1 MSESTDSTRIDEI
14 ADGIYRICTPIPEAV
29 IHIPGGFT
37 FNQYLIVDD
46 EPLPSGAKIGAM
58 MTIGPCAFCQK
69 MVLAD
74 WQKNDN
80 LKSMLPRIHIDN
92 PAAVW
97 EVGELDL
104 GGKKGIYTYSLSLVG
119 NASSNGLTV
128 YYNNG
133 TNNIMM
139 VMYAHNGPS
148 ATKPEELS
156 AWASKDDFI
165 AAAKQLFAPY
175 ASNF

>member
-1 MSESTDSTRIDEI
+1 M
-14 ADGIYRICTPIPEAV
+14 
-29 IHIPGGFT
+29 PGYVVGMHQAQGD
-37 FNQYLIVDD
+37 NAIVTV
-46 EPLPSGAKIGAM
+46 EMEKPLPSGAKIGAM
-58 MTIGPCAFCQK
+58 ITIGPCAFCQK
-69 MVLAD
+69 LVLAD

-97 EVGELDL
+97 DVGELDL

-139 VMYAHNGPS
+139 MMYAHGGPS